1 MRLKTAIAILAG
13 FVLLTANE
21 AGAQP
26 QKRTEAKNFTLQFFM
41 ERTGEFSPDVFK
53 IDELAVHNGTYQ
65 GKDGQGG
72 KFSGFLVRVE
82 FHADGETF
90 AQGRQAQLVFRDR
103 KTKKVLKTW
112 SISDVYI
119 GDNGVGF
126 RARFFDDL
134 DCNLMEA
141 TLTSGKTKITR
152 ELAFHC
158 GE

>member
-1 MRLKTAIAILAG
+1 MRLRTVLAILTGLA
-13 FVLLTANE
+13 LLVAN
-21 AGAQP
+21 GVSAQP
-26 QKRTEAKNFTLQFFM
+26 QKRTEAKNFTLQFFK
-41 ERTGEFSPDVFK
+41 ERNGEFSPDIFK
-53 IDELAVHNGTYQ
+53 LEELAVHNGNYQ
-65 GKDGQGG
+65 AKGDEGG
-72 KFSGFLVRVE
+72 KFAGFLVRVE

-112 SISDVYI
+112 NISDVYI

-126 RARFFDDL
+126 RARFFDEL